1 MADFGE
7 VLPSF
12 AKGAG
17 GESYPSFDKGAGEE
31 TRLLC
36 LETYIEIFPTN
47 ILEQSKLLQYYEYN
61 CLKFLI
67 LNKTQS

>member
-1 MADFGE
+1 MAHF
-7 VLPSF
+7 
-12 AKGAG
+12 

-36 LETYIEIFPTN
+36 LETYIEMFPTN

-67 LNKTQS
+67 LNKTQSWWNFILP